1 MKRID
6 RTGETYGRLT
16 VLEHVPNAP
25 GAKDTNARWLCR
37 CVCGTTKVVYG
48 QDLKKGKVVSCGC
61 WNAEKRTKHGMSRS
75 HIYGVWTVMRDRCN
89 NPDNPSYHN
98 YGGRGI
104 QVCERWE
111 SFTDFLA
118 DMGERPQGYEID
130 RIDNNGN
137 YEPANCRWLSKQKN
151 LNNKRTNRF
160 LELRGETHTIAE
172 WSRIT
177 GLSWLTIRQ
186 RLRYGWTVER
196 TLTEPLKSTQFKE
209 Q

>member
-16 VLEHVPNAP
+16 VIEHVPNAP

-61 WNAEKRTKHGMSRS
+61 WNQEKRTKHGMS
-75 HIYGVWTVMRDRCN
+75 HTHVHKVWIAMRDRCRNPN
-89 NPDNPSYHN
+89 NLAFKN

-104 QVCERWE
+104 KVCDRWD
-111 SFTDFLA
+111 SFSDFLA
-118 DMGERPQGYEID
+118 DMGDRPEGFDLD

-137 YEPANCRWLSKQKN
+137 YEPSNCRWLSRQKN

>member
-37 CVCGTTKVVYG
+37 CECGTVKVVYG

-61 WNAEKRTKHGMSRS
+61 WNQEKRTKHGMSRT
-75 HIYGVWTVMRDRCN
+75 HVYGVWSVMRDRCN
-89 NPDNPSYHN
+89 NPKNPSYHN

-104 QVCERWE
+104 SVCERWD
-111 SFTDFLA
+111 SFANFLA
-118 DMGERPQGYEID
+118 DMGERPDGFEID
-130 RIDNNGN
+130 RRNNDGN
-137 YEPANCRWLSKQKN
+137 YEPSNCHWISRQKN
-151 LNNKRTNRF
+151 LNNTRDNRL
-160 LELRGETHTIAE
+160 LEFQGEVHALSEWAQLKGMLWDTLR
-172 WSRIT
+172 S
-177 GLSWLTIRQ
+177 
-186 RLRYGWTVER
+186 RLRYGWTIER
-196 TLTEPLKSTQFKE
+196 ALTEPVKSTQFKE